1 MYRSFEEL
9 FAQAEEREVPLF
21 RIILENE
28 MLVSGKTKEDVF
40 AELESRWAVMSAAAL
55 RGLHE
60 KLAQEKSIVEDGL
73 SFRQEIYSKL
83 NTITG
88 KNINHM
94 MAMAFSASEVNASMG
109 RVCAAPTAGSSGVLP
124 AVLLSVIE
132 GTHTSDEQL
141 MEALLVAGG
150 VGAIITRN
158 ATVAGAEGGC
168 QAECG
173 AAAAMAAA
181 AVVTLADGS
190 PRMVGEAV
198 SIAFMNCMGLV
209 CDPVAG
215 QVQLPCYYRNAS
227 QAVNA
232 VISADMAMAGQ
243 KAAIPPDEVVEAM
256 FKTGK
261 RMAPELRETAAG
273 GLAATPTAMKYARHL
288 QEQELYD
295 ANGDKIQH

>member
-9 FAQAEEREVPLF
+9 FTEAESRDVPLWQV
-21 RIILENE
+21 ILENE
-28 MLVSGKTKEDVF
+28 MLVSEKTKEQVF
-40 AELESRWAVMSAAAL
+40 EELEDRWAVMSAAAVRAL
-55 RGLHE
+55 YESQKQDHALVEGLAMKQQAH
-60 KLAQEKSIVEDGL
+60 
-73 SFRQEIYSKL
+73 SKL
-83 NTITG
+83 RSITG
-88 KNINHM
+88 EGLNHM

-132 GTHTSDEQL
+132 GLHVSDQQL

-256 FKTGK
+256 YKTGK

-273 GLAATPTAMKYARHL
+273 GIAATPTAMKYTRKL
-288 QEQELYD
+288 QE
-295 ANGDKIQH
+295 

>member
-9 FAQAEEREVPLF
+9 FCQAEEAELPLW
-21 RIILENE
+21 RVILENE
-28 MLVSGKTKEDVF
+28 MLVSGKTKEEVF
-40 AELESRWAVMSAAAL
+40 AVLEGRWEVMSAAAV

-60 KLAQEKSIVEDGL
+60 ALQQESSIAEEGLAVK
-73 SFRQEIYSKL
+73 QEIYSK
-83 NTITG
+83 THSITG
-88 KNINHM
+88 QGINHM

-132 GTHTSDEQL
+132 GTSTSTQQL
-141 MEALLVAGG
+141 LEALLVAGG

-215 QVQLPCYYRNAS
+215 QVQVPCYYRNAS

-256 FKTGK
+256 YKTGK
-261 RMAPELRETAAG
+261 RMAPELRETALG
-273 GLAATPTAMKYARHL
+273 GLAATPTAMKYTRQM
-288 QEQELYD
+288 QEAEVYHKGEKVKQ
-295 ANGDKIQH
+295 